1 MLIPP
6 SLGLANHQAALDR
19 FRYNFRT
26 SHDVVFP
33 APVHPL
39 TNEFVLVEDYIDG
52 VPISTVLKV
61 GSQLYTS

>member
-1 MLIPP
+1 MGADL
-6 SLGLANHQAALDR
+6 SLLPLVSPIDRQAALDR

-39 TNEFVLVEDYIDG
+39 TNEFVLVEDYIEG

-61 GSQLYTS
+61 AS